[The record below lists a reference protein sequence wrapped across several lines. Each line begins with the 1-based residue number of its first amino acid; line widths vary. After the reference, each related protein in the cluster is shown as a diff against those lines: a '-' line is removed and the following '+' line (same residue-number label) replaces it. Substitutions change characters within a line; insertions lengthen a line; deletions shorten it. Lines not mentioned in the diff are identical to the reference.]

1 LGEHEP
7 DDDRLRRLARASSL
21 ALSATEYAD
30 VPVGVLAEVR
40 SICLGLPETAE
51 NPSWAGT
58 QWRVRKRM
66 FAHVLSVDFA
76 DGPDTVVTFRS
87 SQPELDALRRS
98 GHPFFQPAWGT
109 DAVGMVLEPGV
120 DWSHVAELLTESY
133 CTQAP
138 RRLVELIDRPTDW
151 RRPSGDG
158 NGC

>member
-1 LGEHEP
+1 MP
-7 DDDRLRRLARASSL
+7 A
-21 ALSATEYAD
+21 
-30 VPVGVLAEVR
+30 GVLAEVR
-40 SICLGLPETAE
+40 SICLGLPETVE
-51 NPSWAGT
+51 IPSWAGT

-98 GHPFFQPAWGT
+98 GHPFLQPAWGT

-138 RRLVELIDRPTDW
+138 RRLIELIDSPTD
-151 RRPSGDG
+151 
-158 NGC
+158 